1 MVPPV
6 CVQLPFT
13 NGFKPR
19 VNTPSSSHLQTDV
32 TFDPSHMQTGVS
44 VEVRNASRSPEV
56 HDTSDKVLEVHDA
69 DMPI

>member
-1 MVPPV
+1 
-6 CVQLPFT
+6 
-13 NGFKPR
+13 
-19 VNTPSSSHLQTDV
+19 
-32 TFDPSHMQTGVS
+32 MQTGVS